1 MEDVIEL
8 GGNIVL
14 EGFKDLD
21 RAEMAVVRKVVGN
34 YAKTMS
40 EKNTNFSKL
49 KVSMAK
55 ENDNLKINAEMTA
68 DKAYA
73 GEGTGNNLF
82 IALDAALKKIA
93 EQL

>member
-1 MEDVIEL
+1 
-8 GGNIVL
+8 
-14 EGFKDLD
+14 
-21 RAEMAVVRKVVGN
+21 MAVIRKVVGN

-40 EKNTNFSKL
+40 EKNTDFSKL

-68 DKAYA
+68 DKAYT
-73 GEGTGNNLF
+73 GEETGNNLF
-82 IALDAALKKIA
+82 IALDSALKKIT

>member
-21 RAEMAVVRKVVGN
+21 RGEMAVVRKVVGN

-49 KVSMAK
+49 KVSMTK

-68 DKAYA
+68 DKAYN
-73 GEGTGNNLF
+73 GEETGNNLF
-82 IALDAALKKIA
+82 IAFDSALKKIV